1 MFKSELAKDYF
12 ALFGIT
18 KSFEIDAGALAERY
32 RFLQRQAHPDMHAS
46 GDPMEKRIA
55 LQYSGYVNQAYSTL
69 RDANRRAFYLLE
81 LGGFAENE
89 VNSFPVDEEFLF
101 EQMMLRDRISDLC
114 DCDDAL
120 SVIEEVTASLERL
133 QVDAEAKF
141 LKFYQQDKL
150 EQAAPFA
157 NCLQYLFKMK
167 EELDRSELKM
177 LEKG

>member
-101 EQMMLRDRISDLC
+101 EQMMLRDRISGLC
-114 DCDDAL
+114 DSDDAL

-177 LEKG
+177 LEEG

>member
-101 EQMMLRDRISDLC
+101 EQMMLRDRISDLG
-114 DCDDAL
+114 DCDDAR

-133 QVDAEAKF
+133 QVDAEARF

-177 LEKG
+177 LEES

>member
-1 MFKSELAKDYF
+1 M
-12 ALFGIT
+12 FGIT

-114 DCDDAL
+114 DSDDAL

-177 LEKG
+177 LEEG

>member
-114 DCDDAL
+114 DSDDAL

-133 QVDAEAKF
+133 QVDAEARF

>member
-1 MFKSELAKDYF
+1 MVKSELAKDYF
-12 ALFGIT
+12 ALFGMT
-18 KSFEIDAGALAERY
+18 KSFQIDLGALEERY
-32 RFLQRQAHPDMHAS
+32 RLLQRQSHPDMHAS

-101 EQMMLRDRISDLC
+101 EQMMLRDRISDLD

-120 SVIEEVTASLERL
+120 SVIEEVTSRL
-133 QVDAEAKF
+133 GLLQSDAEANF
-141 LKFYQQDKL
+141 LRFYQQDKL
-150 EQAAPFA
+150 EKAAPFA
-157 NCLQYLFKMK
+157 NCLQYLFKIK
-167 EELDRSELKM
+167 EELDRSELKI
-177 LEKG
+177 LEEG